1 MADTNIGDITI
12 DVSLKDVINT
22 ITVLNVATPIIIPS
36 EYDIK
41 VASVDQPKKLPRYAW
56 VKNLDKDAQVMLD
69 GDVDP
74 GVDSNYLTIAA
85 GDAIRIPIRSGQ
97 NKFYL
102 KGPSTFGIIL
112 TDDGASPFKSQSKG
126 GGESVDITPTSL
138 GYVAGAK
145 MFYDGIYNF
154 PPKHATNGNT
164 WVDMV
169 NSQTMSRYTD
179 GSGSGLISS
188 NHYIK
193 QTGIATAMK
202 IPDMIDYDRFTVE
215 LFVEITGG
223 TTGENYIISCYDKAG
238 FGIYT
243 ENGQLIASIR
253 SEASASY
260 LNIATAFSQKTPYGL
275 AITYDGQAFK
285 FYVNGAL
292 VGTKTLS
299 DYKKSTK
306 NTYLGC
312 LGAGDTNYAVGAYN
326 FYRLAAYSKALTAVE
341 IAQNYEKDVKR
352 YVNGEPDF
360 PAEDETEWITSI
372 AENHNNI
379 FRGDDLFAKGYTID
393 DICAM
398 IADGS
403 FSDIYIGDYFTL
415 SGDIA
420 NVPCFVEQ
428 TGDDGTKS
436 LVESTRTV
444 TYNTKFRIAGLDTYL
459 NTGDTAF
466 TQHHAVIVPDNAIG
480 NNRMNGTNVTTGGY
494 VGSFMFASVLPV
506 YNAHFDAK
514 LNNHL
519 LTHREILSNSVSGN
533 QTNGWAWTDVKIN
546 IMSESE
552 VADGTL
558 FGNKY
563 DTGINSKQFPLLRI
577 TPKYICNR
585 GWYWL
590 RSVAWETGF
599 TAMANGGNVRSANSA
614 SASVAIRPCFCIG

>member
-1 MADTNIGDITI
+1 MMITTQETTVA
-12 DVSLKDVINT
+12 VSGLT
-22 ITVLNVATPIIIPS
+22 TV
-36 EYDIK
+36 EFDR
-41 VASVDQPKKLPRYAW
+41 RYPFY
-56 VKNLDKDAQVMLD
+56 
-69 GDVDP
+69 G
-74 GVDSNYLTIAA
+74 
-85 GDAIRIPIRSGQ
+85 IR
-97 NKFYL
+97 N
-102 KGPSTFGIIL
+102 
-112 TDDGASPFKSQSKG
+112 DGASPIQVSTVNAECVAGADGVVNIAKDSSFVIANCGDKFNGTMLYLNGKGAVTVVGQYSDSNRFKVAG
-126 GGESVDITPTSL
+126 EGGETVDITPTSL
-138 GYVAGAK
+138 GYTPGAK

-169 NSQTMSRYTD
+169 NSQTMIRCTD
-179 GSGSGLISS
+179 GSGSGLIAS

-193 QTGIATAMK
+193 QAGISTAMK

-223 TTGENYIISCYDKAG
+223 TTGENDIISCFDKAG

-243 ENGQLIASIR
+243 ENGQLNASIR
-253 SEASASY
+253 SESSTSY
-260 LNIATAFSQKTPYGL
+260 LNIATAFTQNTPYGL
-275 AITYDGQAFK
+275 AITYDGEAFK

-326 FYRLAAYSKALTAVE
+326 FYRLAAYSKALTAAE

-352 YVNGEPDF
+352 YIDGEPDF
-360 PAEDETEWITSI
+360 PTEDETEWITSI

-379 FRGDDLFAKGYTID
+379 FRGDDLFAKGYDIN

-403 FSDIYIGDYFTL
+403 FSDIYIGDYFIL
-415 SGDIA
+415 SGSIE

-428 TGDDGTKS
+428 TSDDGTKS
-436 LVESTRTV
+436 LVESTQTV

-466 TQHHAVIVPDNAIG
+466 TAHHAVIVPDNAIG
-480 NNRMNGTNVTTGGY
+480 SNRMNSTNVTTGGY

-506 YNAHFDAK
+506 YNTHFDVK

-519 LTHREILSNSVSGN
+519 LTHREILSNSVTGN
-533 QTNGWAWTDVKIN
+533 QASGWAWANVKIN
-546 IMSESE
+546 LMSEPE
-552 VADGTL
+552 VYGSNL
-558 FGNKY
+558 WGNKY
-563 DTGINSKQFPLLRI
+563 DAGVNYRQFPLFRI
-577 TPKYICNR
+577 ASKYICNR
-585 GWYWL
+585 SWCWL
-590 RSVAWETGF
+590 NAVAGANDF
-599 TAMANGGNVRSANSA
+599 VAMTSNGNATRNGAG
-614 SASVAIRPCFCIG
+614 VALAVCPCFCIG

>member
-1 MADTNIGDITI
+1 MITTQETTVAVSGLTTVEFDRRYPFYGIRNDSSSAIQVSTVNADCVEGADGVVTVAKDSSFVIANCGDKFNGTM
-12 DVSLKDVINT
+12 LYLNGNG
-22 ITVLNVATPIIIPS
+22 TVTVVGQYSDSNRF
-36 EYDIK
+36 K
-41 VASVDQPKKLPRYAW
+41 VAQ
-56 VKNLDKDAQVMLD
+56 
-69 GDVDP
+69 
-74 GVDSNYLTIAA
+74 
-85 GDAIRIPIRSGQ
+85 
-97 NKFYL
+97 
-102 KGPSTFGIIL
+102 
-112 TDDGASPFKSQSKG
+112 KG
-126 GGESVDITPTSL
+126 GGETVDITPTSL
-138 GYVAGAK
+138 GYTPGAK

-179 GSGSGLISS
+179 GSGSGLIAS
-188 NHYIK
+188 NHYVK

-202 IPDMIDYDRFTVE
+202 IPDLIDYDRFTVE

-223 TTGENYIISCYDKAG
+223 TTGENDIISNFDKAG

-243 ENGQLIASIR
+243 ENGQINASIR

-260 LNIATAFSQKTPYGL
+260 LNIATAFSQNTPYGL
-275 AITYDGQAFK
+275 GITYDGQAFK

-312 LGAGDTNYAVGAYN
+312 LGAGDTNFAVGAYN
-326 FYRLAAYSKALTAVE
+326 FYRLTAYSRALTAAE

-352 YVNGEPDF
+352 YVDGEPDF
-360 PAEDETEWITSI
+360 PSEDETEWITSI

-379 FRGDDLFAKGYTID
+379 FRGDDLFAKGYDIN

-436 LVESTRTV
+436 LVESTQTV

-466 TQHHAVIVPDNAIG
+466 TAHHAVIVPDGTIG
-480 NNRMNGTNVTTGGY
+480 TNRMNGTNTTTGGY
-494 VGSFMFASVLPV
+494 VGSFMFASALPV
-506 YNAHFDAK
+506 YNTHFSAK

-519 LTHREILSNSVSGN
+519 LSHREILSNSVTGN
-533 QTNGWAWTDVKIN
+533 QASGWAWADVKIN
-546 IMSESE
+546 LMSEPE
-552 VADGTL
+552 VYGSNL
-558 FGNKY
+558 WGNKY
-563 DTGINSKQFPLLRI
+563 DAGVNYRQFPLFRI
-577 TPKYICNR
+577 ASKYICNR
-585 GWYWL
+585 NWYWL
-590 RSVAWETGF
+590 NTIAGGSDF
-599 TAMANGGNVRSANSA
+599 TAMTSNGNATRNGAG
-614 SASVAIRPCFCIG
+614 VALAVRPCFCIG

>member
-1 MADTNIGDITI
+1 MADTNIGDVTI
-12 DVSLKDVINT
+12 DISLKDVINT

-41 VASVDQPKKLPRYAW
+41 VATIEQPKKLPRYAW
-56 VKNLDKDAQVMLD
+56 IKNLDKDAQVMLD

-126 GGESVDITPTSL
+126 GGETVDITPTSL
-138 GYVAGAK
+138 GYAPGAK

-169 NSQTMSRYTD
+169 SSQTMSRYTD
-179 GSGSGLISS
+179 GSGSGLIAS

-202 IPDMIDYDRFTVE
+202 IPDLIDYDRFTVE

-223 TTGENYIISCYDKAG
+223 TTGENDIISCFDKAG

-243 ENGQLIASIR
+243 ENGQLIAAIR
-253 SEASASY
+253 SESLGDY
-260 LNIATAFSQKTPYGL
+260 LNIATAFTQNTPYGL
-275 AITYDGQAFK
+275 GITYDGHSFK

-312 LGAGDTNYAVGAYN
+312 LGAGDTNYAVGSYN
-326 FYRLAAYSKALTAVE
+326 FYRLAAYSKALTAAE

-352 YVNGEPDF
+352 YVDGEPDF
-360 PAEDETEWITSI
+360 PAEDDTE
-372 AENHNNI
+372 
-379 FRGDDLFAKGYTID
+379 
-393 DICAM
+393 
-398 IADGS
+398 
-403 FSDIYIGDYFTL
+403 
-415 SGDIA
+415 
-420 NVPCFVEQ
+420 
-428 TGDDGTKS
+428 
-436 LVESTRTV
+436 
-444 TYNTKFRIAGLDTYL
+444 
-459 NTGDTAF
+459 
-466 TQHHAVIVPDNAIG
+466 
-480 NNRMNGTNVTTGGY
+480 
-494 VGSFMFASVLPV
+494 
-506 YNAHFDAK
+506 
-514 LNNHL
+514 
-519 LTHREILSNSVSGN
+519 
-533 QTNGWAWTDVKIN
+533 
-546 IMSESE
+546 
-552 VADGTL
+552 
-558 FGNKY
+558 
-563 DTGINSKQFPLLRI
+563 
-577 TPKYICNR
+577 
-585 GWYWL
+585 
-590 RSVAWETGF
+590 
-599 TAMANGGNVRSANSA
+599 
-614 SASVAIRPCFCIG
+614 

>member
-1 MADTNIGDITI
+1 MADTNIGDVTI

-41 VASVDQPKKLPRYAW
+41 VATVDQPKKLPRYAW

-69 GDVDP
+69 GNVDP
-74 GVDSNYLTIAA
+74 ETDSNYLTIAA

-102 KGPSTFGIIL
+102 KGPSTFSIIL

-126 GGESVDITPTSL
+126 GGETADITPTSL
-138 GYVAGAK
+138 GYTPGAK

-164 WVDMV
+164 WVDMI

-179 GSGSGLISS
+179 GSGSGLIAS

-193 QTGIATAMK
+193 QVGIATAMK

-223 TTGENYIISCYDKAG
+223 TTGENDIISCFDNAG

-243 ENGQLIASIR
+243 ENGQLNASIR
-253 SEASASY
+253 SESSSSY
-260 LNIATAFSQKTPYGL
+260 LNIATAFTQNTPYGL
-275 AITYDGQAFK
+275 AITYDGEAFK

-312 LGAGDTNYAVGAYN
+312 LGAGDTNFTAGAYN

-352 YVNGEPDF
+352 YVDGEPDF
-360 PAEDETEWITSI
+360 PTEDETEWIASI

-415 SGDIA
+415 SGSIPD
-420 NVPCFVEQ
+420 VPCFVEQ
-428 TGDDGTKS
+428 TGDDGAKS
-436 LVESTRTV
+436 LVESTQTV
-444 TYNTKFRIAGLDTYL
+444 NYNTKFRIAGLDTYL
-459 NTGDTAF
+459 NTGNTAF
-466 TQHHAVIVPDNAIG
+466 TAHHAVIVPDSTIG
-480 NNRMNGTNVTTGGY
+480 SNRMNSTNVTTGGY
-494 VGSFMFASVLPV
+494 VGSFMFTTVLPV
-506 YNAHFDAK
+506 YVTHFSEK

-519 LTHREILSNSVSGN
+519 LTHRELLTNSVSGN
-533 QTNGWAWTDVKIN
+533 SANAFVWTDVKIN
-546 IMSESE
+546 LMSEPE
-552 VADGTL
+552 VYSSNQWGT
-558 FGNKY
+558 KY
-563 DTGINSKQFPLLRI
+563 DVGLNYRQFPLFRI
-577 TPKYICNR
+577 ASKYICNR
-585 GWYWL
+585 NWYWL
-590 RSVAWETGF
+590 KSVSGASGF
-599 TAMANGGNVRSANSA
+599 AIVSSFGYAGNNYALSVGG
-614 SASVAIRPCFCIG
+614 IRPCFCIG

>member
-12 DVSLKDVINT
+12 NISLKDVINT

-41 VASVDQPKKLPRYAW
+41 VATIEQPKKLPRYAW
-56 VKNLDKDAQVMLD
+56 IKNLDKDAQVMLD
-69 GDVDP
+69 SDVDP

-179 GSGSGLISS
+179 GSGSGLIAS

-202 IPDMIDYDRFTVE
+202 IPDIIDYDRFTVE

-223 TTGENYIISCYDKAG
+223 TTGENDIISCYDKAG

-260 LNIATAFSQKTPYGL
+260 LNIATAFSQNTSYGL
-275 AITYDGQAFK
+275 VITYDGQAFK

-312 LGAGDTNYAVGAYN
+312 LGAGDTNYAVGTYN
-326 FYRLAAYSKALTAVE
+326 FYRLAAYSRALTAAE
-341 IAQNYEKDVKR
+341 ITHTLETISHYREALKMSPVLWNRPVMKVQNR
-352 YVNGEPDF
+352 WWNRPRL
-360 PAEDETEWITSI
+360 S
-372 AENHNNI
+372 H
-379 FRGDDLFAKGYTID
+379 TIP
-393 DICAM
+393 
-398 IADGS
+398 
-403 FSDIYIGDYFTL
+403 
-415 SGDIA
+415 
-420 NVPCFVEQ
+420 N
-428 TGDDGTKS
+428 
-436 LVESTRTV
+436 
-444 TYNTKFRIAGLDTYL
+444 
-459 NTGDTAF
+459 
-466 TQHHAVIVPDNAIG
+466 
-480 NNRMNGTNVTTGGY
+480 
-494 VGSFMFASVLPV
+494 SVLRDWI
-506 YNAHFDAK
+506 H
-514 LNNHL
+514 
-519 LTHREILSNSVSGN
+519 T
-533 QTNGWAWTDVKIN
+533 
-546 IMSESE
+546 
-552 VADGTL
+552 
-558 FGNKY
+558 
-563 DTGINSKQFPLLRI
+563 
-577 TPKYICNR
+577 
-585 GWYWL
+585 
-590 RSVAWETGF
+590 
-599 TAMANGGNVRSANSA
+599 
-614 SASVAIRPCFCIG
+614 

>member
-1 MADTNIGDITI
+1 MITTQETTVAVSGLTTVEFDRRYPFYGIRNDSSAPVYISTVNANCTAGADGVVTVAKDSSFVIANCGDKFNGTM
-12 DVSLKDVINT
+12 LYLNGNG
-22 ITVLNVATPIIIPS
+22 TVTVVGQYS
-36 EYDIK
+36 
-41 VASVDQPKKLPRYAW
+41 
-56 VKNLDKDAQVMLD
+56 
-69 GDVDP
+69 
-74 GVDSNYLTIAA
+74 DSNRFNTA
-85 GDAIRIPIRSGQ
+85 G
-97 NKFYL
+97 
-102 KGPSTFGIIL
+102 
-112 TDDGASPFKSQSKG
+112 KG
-126 GGESVDITPTSL
+126 GDETVDITPTSL
-138 GYVAGAK
+138 GYTPGAK

-179 GSGSGLISS
+179 GSGSGLIAS

-202 IPDMIDYDRFTVE
+202 IPDLIDYDRFTVE

-223 TTGENYIISCYDKAG
+223 TTGENDIISCFDKAG

-243 ENGQLIASIR
+243 ENGQLIAAIR
-253 SEASASY
+253 SESLGNY
-260 LNIATAFSQKTPYGL
+260 LNIATAFTQNTPYGL
-275 AITYDGQAFK
+275 VITYDGQAFK
-285 FYVNGAL
+285 FYVNSAL

-326 FYRLAAYSKALTAVE
+326 FYRLAAYSRALTAAE
-341 IAQNYEKDVKR
+341 ITQNYEKDVKR
-352 YVNGEPDF
+352 YVDGEPDF

-379 FRGDDLFAKGYTID
+379 FRGDDLFAKGYDIN

-398 IADGS
+398 ISDGS

-436 LVESTRTV
+436 LVESTQTV
-444 TYNTKFRIAGLDTYL
+444 TYNTKFRIAGIDTYL

-466 TQHHAVIVPDNAIG
+466 TQHHAVIVPDGVIG
-480 NNRMNGTNVTTGGY
+480 NNRMNGTNTTTGGY

-506 YNAHFDAK
+506 YNTHFSAK

-519 LTHREILSNSVSGN
+519 LSHREILSNSVTGN
-533 QTNGWAWTDVKIN
+533 QASGWAWADVKIN
-546 IMSESE
+546 LMSEPE
-552 VADGTL
+552 VYGSNL
-558 FGNKY
+558 WGNKY
-563 DTGINSKQFPLLRI
+563 DAGVNYRQFPLFRI
-577 TPKYICNR
+577 ASKYICNR
-585 GWYWL
+585 NWCWL
-590 RSVAWETGF
+590 NAVA
-599 TAMANGGNVRSANSA
+599 GGNDFVTMTSNGNATRNGAGVTLA
-614 SASVAIRPCFCIG
+614 VRPCFCIG

>member
-1 MADTNIGDITI
+1 MMITTQETTVAVSGLTVVEFDRRYPFYGIRNDSSAPVYISTVNADCTAGADGVVTVAKDSSFVIANCGDKFNGTM
-12 DVSLKDVINT
+12 LYLNGNG
-22 ITVLNVATPIIIPS
+22 TVTVVGQYSDSNRF
-36 EYDIK
+36 K
-41 VASVDQPKKLPRYAW
+41 VAQ
-56 VKNLDKDAQVMLD
+56 
-69 GDVDP
+69 
-74 GVDSNYLTIAA
+74 
-85 GDAIRIPIRSGQ
+85 
-97 NKFYL
+97 
-102 KGPSTFGIIL
+102 
-112 TDDGASPFKSQSKG
+112 KG
-126 GGESVDITPTSL
+126 GGETVDITPTSL
-138 GYVAGAK
+138 GYTPGAK

-169 NSQTMSRYTD
+169 NSQTMNRYTD
-179 GSGSGLISS
+179 GSGSGLIAS

-193 QTGIATAMK
+193 QAGIATAMK
-202 IPDMIDYDRFTVE
+202 IPDLIDYDRFTVE

-223 TTGENYIISCYDKAG
+223 TTGENDIISCFDKAG

-243 ENGQLIASIR
+243 ENGQLNASIR
-253 SEASASY
+253 SESSSSY
-260 LNIATAFSQKTPYGL
+260 LNIATAFSQNTPYGL

-285 FYVNGAL
+285 FYVNGTL
-292 VGTKTLS
+292 IGTKTLS

-306 NTYLGC
+306 YTYLGC

-326 FYRLAAYSKALTAVE
+326 FYRLAAYSKALTAAE

-352 YVNGEPDF
+352 YIDGEPDF
-360 PAEDETEWITSI
+360 PVEDETEWITNI

-415 SGDIA
+415 AGTVE

-428 TGDDGTKS
+428 TGDDGAKS
-436 LVESTRTV
+436 LVESTQTV

-480 NNRMNGTNVTTGGY
+480 SNQMNSTNVTTGGY

-506 YNAHFDAK
+506 YNTHFSAK

-519 LTHREILSNSVSGN
+519 LAHRELLSNGVSGQQAN
-533 QTNGWAWTDVKIN
+533 SWVWTDVKAN
-546 IMSESE
+546 LMSEPE
-552 VADGTL
+552 VDGNTL
-558 FGNKY
+558 FSNKY
-563 DTGINSKQFPLLRI
+563 DVGVNYKQFPLFRI
-577 TPKYICNR
+577 TSKCIYSSK
-585 GWYWL
+585 WYWL
-590 RSVAWETGF
+590 RSVGWGTSF
-599 TAMANGGNVRSANSA
+599 TTVSNDGSVRSANSA
-614 SASVAIRPCFCIG
+614 SNSVAIRPCFCIG

>member
-1 MADTNIGDITI
+1 MISTREATVTLDGVTTVTFDRRYPYFAVRNDSSAPVYISTVNADCTAGADGVVAVPKDSSVVIANCGDIFGDGVLHLNGSGAVTI
-12 DVSLKDVINT
+12 MGQYDGGNRFK
-22 ITVLNVATPIIIPS
+22 TV
-36 EYDIK
+36 
-41 VASVDQPKKLPRYAW
+41 R
-56 VKNLDKDAQVMLD
+56 
-69 GDVDP
+69 
-74 GVDSNYLTIAA
+74 
-85 GDAIRIPIRSGQ
+85 R
-97 NKFYL
+97 
-102 KGPSTFGIIL
+102 
-112 TDDGASPFKSQSKG
+112 G
-126 GGESVDITPTSL
+126 GGEITEVTPESL
-138 GYVAGAK
+138 GYAVGAI
-145 MFYDGIYNF
+145 MFFDGIYNF

-169 NSQTMSRYTD
+169 NSQTMNRYTD
-179 GSGSGLISS
+179 GSGSGLIAS

-202 IPDMIDYDRFTVE
+202 IPDLIDYDLFTVE

-223 TTGENYIISCYDKAG
+223 TTGENDIISNFDKAG

-243 ENGQLIASIR
+243 ENGQMNASIR
-253 SEASASY
+253 SESSANY
-260 LNIATAFSQKTPYGL
+260 LNIATAFSQNTPYGL
-275 AITYDGQAFK
+275 AITYDGQAFN

-326 FYRLAAYSKALTAVE
+326 FYRLAAYSKALTAAE

-352 YVNGEPDF
+352 YVDGEPDF
-360 PAEDETEWITSI
+360 PVEDETEWITRI

-379 FRGDDLFAKGYTID
+379 FRGDDLFAKGYDIN

-428 TGDDGTKS
+428 TSDDGAKS
-436 LVESTRTV
+436 LVESTQTV
-444 TYNTKFRIAGLDTYL
+444 TYNTKFRVAGIDTYL

-466 TQHHAVIVPDNAIG
+466 TAHHAVIVPDKNIG
-480 NNRMNGTNVTTGGY
+480 TNRMNSTNTAVGGY
-494 VGSFMFASVLPV
+494 VNSFIFASVLPV
-506 YNAHFDAK
+506 YNTHFDVK

-519 LTHREILSNSVSGN
+519 LTHREILSSSATNSTAN
-533 QTNGWAWTDVKIN
+533 NWEWHDIKIN
-546 IMSESE
+546 LMSEPE
-552 VADGTL
+552 VYGSNL
-558 FGNKY
+558 WGNKY
-563 DTGINSKQFPLLRI
+563 DAGVNYRQFPLFRI
-577 TPKYICNR
+577 ASKYICDRN
-585 GWYWL
+585 WCWL
-590 RSVAWETGF
+590 KAVA
-599 TAMANGGNVRSANSA
+599 GGNEF
-614 SASVAIRPCFCIG
+614 VAMTSNGNATRNGAGVALAVRPCFCIG

>member
-12 DVSLKDVINT
+12 DISLKDVINT

-41 VASVDQPKKLPRYAW
+41 VATIEQPKKLPRYAW
-56 VKNLDKDAQVMLD
+56 IKNLDKDAQVMLD

-126 GGESVDITPTSL
+126 GGETVDITPTSL
-138 GYVAGAK
+138 GYAPGAR
-145 MFYDGIYNF
+145 MLYDGIYNF

-169 NSQTMSRYTD
+169 NSQTMNRYTD
-179 GSGSGLISS
+179 GSGSGLIAS

-202 IPDMIDYDRFTVE
+202 IPDLIDYDRFTVE

-223 TTGENYIISCYDKAG
+223 TTGENDIISCFDKAG

-243 ENGQLIASIR
+243 ENGKLIAAIR
-253 SEASASY
+253 SESLGDY
-260 LNIATAFSQKTPYGL
+260 LNISTAFGHDTPYGL
-275 AITYDGQAFK
+275 GITYDGQAFK

-312 LGAGDTNYAVGAYN
+312 LGAGDVNYAIGAYN
-326 FYRLAAYSKALTAVE
+326 FYRLAAYSKALTAAE

-360 PAEDETEWITSI
+360 PAEDDTEWITSI

-415 SGDIA
+415 SGSIE

-436 LVESTRTV
+436 LVESTQTV
-444 TYNTKFRIAGLDTYL
+444 NYDTKFRIAGLDTYL

-466 TQHHAVIVPDNAIG
+466 TQHHAVIVPDGFIG
-480 NNRMNGTNVTTGGY
+480 SNRMNSTNESTSGY
-494 VGSFMFASVLPV
+494 IGSFMFASVLPV
-506 YNAHFDAK
+506 YNTHFDAK

-519 LTHREILSNSVSGN
+519 LTHRELLSNGVSGN
-533 QTNGWAWTDVKIN
+533 QANSWGWTDVKIN
-546 IMSESE
+546 MMSESE
-552 VADGTL
+552 ACGNVL

-563 DTGINSKQFPLLRI
+563 DIGAESKQFPLLRI
-577 TPKYICNR
+577 APKYICNR
-585 GWYWL
+585 RWYWL
-590 RSVAWETGF
+590 RSVTWGSSF
-599 TAMANGGNVRSANSA
+599 TAIAHSGNVRSANST
-614 SASVAIRPCFCIG
+614 STSIVIRPCFCIG

>member
-1 MADTNIGDITI
+1 MVKEVKGCNRVIEITLDGTECAVKFDAKYNGFDIRNKSGKDIT
-12 DVSLKDVINT
+12 VSLK
-22 ITVLNVATPIIIPS
+22 S
-36 EYDIK
+36 
-41 VASVDQPKKLPRYAW
+41 
-56 VKNLDKDAQVMLD
+56 
-69 GDVDP
+69 G
-74 GVDSNYLTIAA
+74 AA
-85 GDAIRIPIRSGQ
+85 
-97 NKFYL
+97 
-102 KGPSTFGIIL
+102 KG
-112 TDDGASPFKSQSKG
+112 DDGVITIGDGETFNYMHMMGLDTVYITGSGAVAVAAKNEAAANFKAVQKG
-126 GGESVDITPTSL
+126 GGETVDINPTSL
-138 GYVAGAK
+138 GYAPGAK

-169 NSQTMSRYTD
+169 NSQTMGRYTD
-179 GSGSGLISS
+179 GSGSGLIAS

-193 QTGIATAMK
+193 QAGIATAMK
-202 IPDMIDYDRFTVE
+202 IPDLIDYDRFTVE

-223 TTGENYIISCYDKAG
+223 TTGENDIISCFDKAG

-243 ENGQLIASIR
+243 ENGQMNASIR

-260 LNIATAFSQKTPYGL
+260 LNIATAFSQNTSYGL
-275 AITYDGQAFK
+275 AITYDGQAFN

-326 FYRLAAYSKALTAVE
+326 FYRLAAYSRALTAAE

-352 YVNGEPDF
+352 YVDGEPDF
-360 PAEDETEWITSI
+360 PSEDETEWITSI

-398 IADGS
+398 ISDGS

-415 SGDIA
+415 SGSIE

-436 LVESTRTV
+436 LVESTQTV

-466 TQHHAVIVPDNAIG
+466 TAHHAVIVPDENIG
-480 NNRMNGTNVTTGGY
+480 TNRMNGTNTNNGGY
-494 VGSFMFASVLPV
+494 TGSFLFTSVLPV

-519 LTHREILSNSVSGN
+519 LLHSEYLTNGVSGN
-533 QTNGWAWTDVKIN
+533 SANSCVWVTVKIN
-546 IMSESE
+546 LPSEPEIYGS
-552 VADGTL
+552 TI
-558 FGNKY
+558 FGGKY
-563 DTGINSKQFPLLRI
+563 DNGLNYRQFPIFRLN
-577 TPKYICNR
+577 PKYICNR
-585 GWYWL
+585 NWFWCK
-590 RSVAWETGF
+590 STAWNTSFAGVTSTGN
-599 TAMANGGNVRSANSA
+599 ANASGASSMGGV
-614 SASVAIRPCFCIG
+614 RPCFCIG

>member
-1 MADTNIGDITI
+1 MITTQETTVNVSGLTVVEFDRRYPFYGIRNDSSAPVYISTVNADCTAGADGVVAVPKDGSVVIANCGDIFGDGTLYLNGSGIVTI
-12 DVSLKDVINT
+12 MGQ
-22 ITVLNVATPIIIPS
+22 
-36 EYDIK
+36 YDGGNRFK
-41 VASVDQPKKLPRYAW
+41 VAQ
-56 VKNLDKDAQVMLD
+56 
-69 GDVDP
+69 
-74 GVDSNYLTIAA
+74 
-85 GDAIRIPIRSGQ
+85 
-97 NKFYL
+97 
-102 KGPSTFGIIL
+102 
-112 TDDGASPFKSQSKG
+112 KG
-126 GGESVDITPTSL
+126 GGETVDITPTSL
-138 GYVAGAK
+138 GYAAGAK

-169 NSQTMSRYTD
+169 NSQTMGRYTD
-179 GSGSGLISS
+179 TAGSGLIAS

-193 QTGIATAMK
+193 QAGIATAMK
-202 IPDMIDYDRFTVE
+202 IPDLIDYDRFTVE

-223 TTGENYIISCYDKAG
+223 TTGENDIISNFDKAG

-243 ENGQLIASIR
+243 ENGQMNASIR
-253 SEASASY
+253 SEASTSY
-260 LNIATAFSQKTPYGL
+260 LNIATAFTQNTPYGL
-275 AITYDGQAFK
+275 AITYDGQAFN

-312 LGAGDTNYAVGAYN
+312 LGAGDTNYAVGTYN
-326 FYRLAAYSKALTAVE
+326 FYRLAAYSRALTAAE

-352 YVNGEPDF
+352 YVDGEPDF

-398 IADGS
+398 ISDGS

-415 SGDIA
+415 SGSIE

-436 LVESTRTV
+436 LVESTQTV
-444 TYNTKFRIAGLDTYL
+444 TYNTKFRIAGFDTYL

-466 TQHHAVIVPDNAIG
+466 TAHHAVIVPDNAIG
-480 NNRMNGTNVTTGGY
+480 SNRMNGTNTNNGGY
-494 VGSFMFASVLPV
+494 TGSFLFTSVLPV

-519 LTHREILSNSVSGN
+519 LLHSEYLTNSVSGN
-533 QTNGWAWTDVKIN
+533 SANSCVWATVKIN
-546 IMSESE
+546 LPSEPEIYGS
-552 VADGTL
+552 AI
-558 FGNKY
+558 FGGKY
-563 DTGINSKQFPLLRI
+563 DNGLNYRQFPIFRL

-585 GWYWL
+585 NWFWCK
-590 RSVAWETGF
+590 STAWNTSFAGV
-599 TAMANGGNVRSANSA
+599 TSAGNANASGASSMGGV
-614 SASVAIRPCFCIG
+614 RPCFCIG

>member
-1 MADTNIGDITI
+1 MITTQETTVAVSGLTTVEFDRRYPFYGIRNDSSSAIQVSTVNAECVEGADGVVTVAKDSSFVIANCGDKFNGTM
-12 DVSLKDVINT
+12 LYLNGNG
-22 ITVLNVATPIIIPS
+22 TVTVVGQYSDSNRF
-36 EYDIK
+36 K
-41 VASVDQPKKLPRYAW
+41 VA
-56 VKNLDKDAQVMLD
+56 
-69 GDVDP
+69 G
-74 GVDSNYLTIAA
+74 
-85 GDAIRIPIRSGQ
+85 
-97 NKFYL
+97 
-102 KGPSTFGIIL
+102 
-112 TDDGASPFKSQSKG
+112 KG
-126 GGESVDITPTSL
+126 GETVDITPTSL

-169 NSQTMSRYTD
+169 NSQTMHRYTD
-179 GSGSGLISS
+179 GSGSGLIAS

-223 TTGENYIISCYDKAG
+223 TTGENDIISCFDKAG

-243 ENGQLIASIR
+243 ENGQLNASIR
-253 SEASASY
+253 SEASTSY
-260 LNIATAFSQKTPYGL
+260 LNIATAFSQNTPYGL
-275 AITYDGQAFK
+275 AITYDGQAFN

-312 LGAGDTNYAVGAYN
+312 LGASDTNYAVGAYN
-326 FYRLAAYSKALTAVE
+326 FYRLAAYSKALTAAE

-352 YVNGEPDF
+352 YVDGEPDF
-360 PAEDETEWITSI
+360 PAEDDTEWITSI

-379 FRGDDLFAKGYTID
+379 FRGDDLFAKGYNID

-415 SGDIA
+415 SGSIE

-436 LVESTRTV
+436 LVESTQTV
-444 TYNTKFRIAGLDTYL
+444 NYNTKFRIAGLDTYL

-466 TQHHAVIVPDNAIG
+466 TQHHAVIVPDRVIG
-480 NNRMNGTNVTTGGY
+480 TNRMNSTNATTGGY
-494 VGSFMFASVLPV
+494 IGSFMLASVLPV
-506 YNAHFDAK
+506 YNTHFDAK

-519 LTHREILSNSVSGN
+519 LSHREILSSSATNSTAN
-533 QTNGWAWTDVKIN
+533 NWEWHDIKIN
-546 IMSESE
+546 LMSEPE
-552 VADGTL
+552 VYGSNL
-558 FGNKY
+558 WGNKY
-563 DTGINSKQFPLLRI
+563 DAGVNYRQFPLFRI
-577 TPKYICNR
+577 ASKYICNR
-585 GWYWL
+585 NWCWL
-590 RSVAWETGF
+590 KAVAG
-599 TAMANGGNVRSANSA
+599 ANEF
-614 SASVAIRPCFCIG
+614 VAITSNGNATRNGAGVALAVRPCFCIG

>member
-1 MADTNIGDITI
+1 MITTQETTVNVSGLTVVEFDRRYPFYGIRNDSSAPVYISTVNADCTAGADGVVTVAKDSSFVIANCGDKFNGTM
-12 DVSLKDVINT
+12 LYLNGNG
-22 ITVLNVATPIIIPS
+22 TVTVVGQYS
-36 EYDIK
+36 
-41 VASVDQPKKLPRYAW
+41 
-56 VKNLDKDAQVMLD
+56 
-69 GDVDP
+69 
-74 GVDSNYLTIAA
+74 DSNRFKTA
-85 GDAIRIPIRSGQ
+85 G
-97 NKFYL
+97 
-102 KGPSTFGIIL
+102 
-112 TDDGASPFKSQSKG
+112 KG
-126 GGESVDITPTSL
+126 GETVGITPTSL

-179 GSGSGLISS
+179 GSGSGLIAS

-202 IPDMIDYDRFTVE
+202 IPDLIDYDLFTVE

-223 TTGENYIISCYDKAG
+223 TTGENDIISCFDKAG

-243 ENGQLIASIR
+243 ENGQMNASIR
-253 SEASASY
+253 SEASTSY
-260 LNIATAFSQKTPYGL
+260 LNIATAFTQNTPYGL
-275 AITYDGQAFK
+275 AITYDGQAFN

-326 FYRLAAYSKALTAVE
+326 FYRLAAYSRALTAAE

-352 YVNGEPDF
+352 YVDGEPDF

-379 FRGDDLFAKGYTID
+379 FRGDDLFAKGYDIN

-398 IADGS
+398 ISDGS

-428 TGDDGTKS
+428 TSDDGTKS
-436 LVESTRTV
+436 LVESTQTV

-466 TQHHAVIVPDNAIG
+466 TQHHAVIVSDKNIG
-480 NNRMNGTNVTTGGY
+480 TNRMNSTNTAVGGY
-494 VGSFMFASVLPV
+494 VNSFMFASVLPV
-506 YNAHFDAK
+506 YNTHFDVK

-519 LTHREILSNSVSGN
+519 LTHREILSSSATNSTAN
-533 QTNGWAWTDVKIN
+533 NWEWHDIKIN
-546 IMSESE
+546 LMSEPE
-552 VADGTL
+552 VYGSNL
-558 FGNKY
+558 WGNKY
-563 DTGINSKQFPLLRI
+563 DAGVNYRQFPLFRI
-577 TPKYICNR
+577 ASEYVCNR
-585 GWYWL
+585 SWCWL
-590 RSVAWETGF
+590 KAI
-599 TAMANGGNVRSANSA
+599 AGGNEF
-614 SASVAIRPCFCIG
+614 VAMTSNGNATRNGAGVALAVRPCFCIG

>member
-1 MADTNIGDITI
+1 MADTNIGDVTI

-41 VASVDQPKKLPRYAW
+41 VATVDQPKKLPRYAW

-69 GDVDP
+69 GNVDP
-74 GVDSNYLTIAA
+74 ETDSNYLTIAA

-102 KGPSTFGIIL
+102 KGPSTFSIIL

-126 GGESVDITPTSL
+126 GGETADITPTSL
-138 GYVAGAK
+138 GYTPGAK

-164 WVDMV
+164 WVDMI

-179 GSGSGLISS
+179 GSGSGLIAS

-193 QTGIATAMK
+193 QAGIATAMK

-223 TTGENYIISCYDKAG
+223 TTGENDIISCFDKAG

-243 ENGQLIASIR
+243 ENGQLNASIR
-253 SEASASY
+253 SESSSSY
-260 LNIATAFSQKTPYGL
+260 LNIATAFTQNTPYGL
-275 AITYDGQAFK
+275 AITYDGEAFK

-312 LGAGDTNYAVGAYN
+312 LGAEDTNFTAGAYN
-326 FYRLAAYSKALTAVE
+326 FYRLAAYSKALTAAE

-352 YVNGEPDF
+352 YVDGEPDF
-360 PAEDETEWITSI
+360 PVEDETEWITGI

-415 SGDIA
+415 SGSIE

-428 TGDDGTKS
+428 TGDDGAKS
-436 LVESTRTV
+436 LVESTQTV
-444 TYNTKFRIAGLDTYL
+444 NYNTKFRIAGLDTYL

-466 TQHHAVIVPDNAIG
+466 TQHHAVIVPDGAIG
-480 NNRMNGTNVTTGGY
+480 SNRMNSANVTTGGY
-494 VGSFMFASVLPV
+494 VGSFMFTSVLPV
-506 YNAHFDAK
+506 YNTHFDVK

-519 LTHREILSNSVSGN
+519 LTHREILSNSVTGN
-533 QTNGWAWTDVKIN
+533 QASGWAWSNVKIN
-546 IMSESE
+546 LMSEPE
-552 VADGTL
+552 IYGGNMW
-558 FGNKY
+558 GNKY
-563 DTGINSKQFPLLRI
+563 DAGVNYRQFPLFRI
-577 TPKYICNR
+577 ASKYICNR
-585 GWYWL
+585 NWRWL
-590 RSVAWETGF
+590 NAVAGGADF
-599 TAMANGGNVRSANSA
+599 VAMTSNGNTTRNGAG
-614 SASVAIRPCFCIG
+614 VALAVSPCFCIG

>member
-1 MADTNIGDITI
+1 MITTQETTVAVSGLTTVEFDRRYPFYGIRNDISSAIQVSTINAECVEGTDGVVTVAKDSSFVIANCGDKFNGTM
-12 DVSLKDVINT
+12 LYLNGNG
-22 ITVLNVATPIIIPS
+22 TVTVVGQYSDSNRF
-36 EYDIK
+36 K
-41 VASVDQPKKLPRYAW
+41 VAQ
-56 VKNLDKDAQVMLD
+56 
-69 GDVDP
+69 
-74 GVDSNYLTIAA
+74 
-85 GDAIRIPIRSGQ
+85 
-97 NKFYL
+97 
-102 KGPSTFGIIL
+102 
-112 TDDGASPFKSQSKG
+112 KG
-126 GGESVDITPTSL
+126 GGETVDITPTSL

-169 NSQTMSRYTD
+169 NSQTMGRYTD
-179 GSGSGLISS
+179 AAGSGLIAS

-193 QTGIATAMK
+193 QAGIATAMK
-202 IPDMIDYDRFTVE
+202 IPDLIDYDRFTVE

-223 TTGENYIISCYDKAG
+223 TTGENDMISCYDKAG

-243 ENGQLIASIR
+243 ENGQMIASIR
-253 SEASASY
+253 SESLASY
-260 LNIATAFSQKTPYGL
+260 LNIATAFTQNTPYGL

-285 FYVNGAL
+285 FYVNGTL
-292 VGTKTLS
+292 IGTKTLS

-306 NTYLGC
+306 YTYLGC
-312 LGAGDTNYAVGAYN
+312 LGAGDTNFTAGAYN
-326 FYRLAAYSKALTAVE
+326 FYRLAAYSKALTAAE
-341 IAQNYEKDVKR
+341 ISQNYEKDVKR
-352 YVNGEPDF
+352 YVDGEPDF
-360 PAEDETEWITSI
+360 PAEDEAEWITSI

-415 SGDIA
+415 AGTIE

-428 TGDDGTKS
+428 TGDDGAKS
-436 LVESTRTV
+436 LVESTQTV

-466 TQHHAVIVPDNAIG
+466 TAHHAVIVPDGTIG
-480 NNRMNGTNVTTGGY
+480 SNRMNSTNVTIGGY

-519 LTHREILSNSVSGN
+519 LSHREMLSNSVSGSS
-533 QTNGWAWTDVKIN
+533 TNGWTWVDIKTN
-546 IMSESE
+546 LMSEPE
-552 VADGTL
+552 VYGSNL
-558 FGNKY
+558 WGNKY
-563 DTGINSKQFPLLRI
+563 DAGVNYRQFPLFRI
-577 TPKYICNR
+577 ASKYICNR
-585 GWYWL
+585 NWCWL
-590 RSVAWETGF
+590 NAVTGANDFVAMTS
-599 TAMANGGNVRSANSA
+599 NGNATRNGAGVVLGVRPA
-614 SASVAIRPCFCIG
+614 FCIG

>member
-1 MADTNIGDITI
+1 MITTQETTVAVSGLTVVEFDRRYPFYGIRNDSSSAIQVSTVNADCVEGADGVVT
-12 DVSLKDVINT
+12 VAKDSSFVIANCGGT
-22 ITVLNVATPIIIPS
+22 MLYLNGNGTVTVVGQYSDSNRF
-36 EYDIK
+36 K
-41 VASVDQPKKLPRYAW
+41 VAQ
-56 VKNLDKDAQVMLD
+56 
-69 GDVDP
+69 
-74 GVDSNYLTIAA
+74 
-85 GDAIRIPIRSGQ
+85 
-97 NKFYL
+97 
-102 KGPSTFGIIL
+102 
-112 TDDGASPFKSQSKG
+112 KG
-126 GGESVDITPTSL
+126 GGETVDITPTSL
-138 GYVAGAK
+138 GYTPGAK

-169 NSQTMSRYTD
+169 SSRTMSRYTD
-179 GSGSGLISS
+179 GSGSGLIAS

-202 IPDMIDYDRFTVE
+202 IPDLIDYDRFTVE

-223 TTGENYIISCYDKAG
+223 TTGENDIISCFDKAG

-243 ENGQLIASIR
+243 ENGQLIAAIR
-253 SEASASY
+253 SESLGDY
-260 LNIATAFSQKTPYGL
+260 LNIATAFSQNTPYGL
-275 AITYDGQAFK
+275 GITYDGQAFK

-312 LGAGDTNYAVGAYN
+312 LGAGDVNYAIGAYN
-326 FYRLAAYSKALTAVE
+326 FYRLAAYSRALTAAE

-360 PAEDETEWITSI
+360 PAEDDTEWITSI

-379 FRGDDLFAKGYTID
+379 FRGDDLFARGYDIN

-398 IADGS
+398 ISDGS

-415 SGDIA
+415 SGSIE

-428 TGDDGTKS
+428 TSDDGTKS
-436 LVESTRTV
+436 LVESTQTV

-466 TQHHAVIVPDNAIG
+466 TQHHAVIVPDGVIG
-480 NNRMNGTNVTTGGY
+480 NNRMNGTNTTTGGY

-506 YNAHFDAK
+506 YNTHFSAK

-519 LTHREILSNSVSGN
+519 LSHREILSNSVSGGASN
-533 QTNGWAWTDVKIN
+533 NWEWKDVK
-546 IMSESE
+546 MALASEPE
-552 VADGTL
+552 LVGTTV
-558 FGNKY
+558 KSTPS
-563 DTGINSKQFPLLRI
+563 DVGINYNQFPLFKI
-577 TPKYICNR
+577 VPKYIVNR
-585 GWYWL
+585 NQYWTKA
-590 RSVAWETGF
+590 VATSTQFVSIYNNGMLSF
-599 TAMANGGNVRSANSA
+599 NSSSLNGGV
-614 SASVAIRPCFCIG
+614 RPCFCIG

>member
-1 MADTNIGDITI
+1 MITTQETTVAVSGLTTVTFDRRYPFYGIRNDSSSAIQVSTINAECVEGTDGVVTVAKDSSFVIANCGDKFNGTM
-12 DVSLKDVINT
+12 LYLNGNG
-22 ITVLNVATPIIIPS
+22 TVTVVGQYSDSNRF
-36 EYDIK
+36 K
-41 VASVDQPKKLPRYAW
+41 VAQ
-56 VKNLDKDAQVMLD
+56 
-69 GDVDP
+69 
-74 GVDSNYLTIAA
+74 
-85 GDAIRIPIRSGQ
+85 
-97 NKFYL
+97 
-102 KGPSTFGIIL
+102 
-112 TDDGASPFKSQSKG
+112 KG
-126 GGESVDITPTSL
+126 GGETVDITPTSL
-138 GYVAGAK
+138 GYTPGAK
-145 MFYDGIYNF
+145 MLYDGIYNF

-169 NSQTMSRYTD
+169 NSQTMGRYTD
-179 GSGSGLISS
+179 GSGSGLIAS

-193 QTGIATAMK
+193 QAGIATAMK
-202 IPDMIDYDRFTVE
+202 IPDMIDYDHFTVE

-223 TTGENYIISCYDKAG
+223 TTGENDIISCFDKAG

-243 ENGQLIASIR
+243 ENGQMIASIR
-253 SEASASY
+253 SESSANY
-260 LNIATAFSQKTPYGL
+260 LNIATVFSQNTPYGL
-275 AITYDGQAFK
+275 GITYDGQAFK

-312 LGAGDTNYAVGAYN
+312 LGAGDVNYAVGAYN
-326 FYRLAAYSKALTAVE
+326 FYRLAAYNRALTAAE

-428 TGDDGTKS
+428 TGDDGTKL
-436 LVESTRTV
+436 LVESTQTV
-444 TYNTKFRIAGLDTYL
+444 AYNTKFRIAGLDTYL

-466 TQHHAVIVPDNAIG
+466 TQHHAVIVPDKNIG
-480 NNRMNGTNVTTGGY
+480 TNRMNSANVTTGGY
-494 VGSFMFASVLPV
+494 VGSFMFTSVLPV
-506 YNAHFDAK
+506 YNTHFDVK

-533 QTNGWAWTDVKIN
+533 SANNWGWTDIKTDL
-546 IMSESE
+546 MSEPE
-552 VADGTL
+552 VYGSVL
-558 FGNKY
+558 WGGKY
-563 DTGINSKQFPLLRI
+563 DIGVNYRQFPLFRI
-577 TPKYICNR
+577 ASKYICNR
-585 GWYWL
+585 NWYWL
-590 RSVAWETGF
+590 NTIAGGSDF
-599 TAMANGGNVRSANSA
+599 TAMTSNGNATRNGAG
-614 SASVAIRPCFCIG
+614 VALAVRPCFCIG

>member
-12 DVSLKDVINT
+12 NISLKDVINT

-41 VASVDQPKKLPRYAW
+41 VATIEQPKKLPRYAW
-56 VKNLDKDAQVMLD
+56 IKNLDKDAQVMLD
-69 GDVDP
+69 SDVDP

-179 GSGSGLISS
+179 GSGSGLIAS

-202 IPDMIDYDRFTVE
+202 IPDIIDYDRFTVE

-223 TTGENYIISCYDKAG
+223 TTGENDIISCYDKAG

-260 LNIATAFSQKTPYGL
+260 LNIATAFSQNTSYGL
-275 AITYDGQAFK
+275 VITYDGQAFK

-312 LGAGDTNYAVGAYN
+312 LGAGDTNYAVGTYN
-326 FYRLAAYSKALTAVE
+326 FYRLAAYSRALTAAE
-341 IAQNYEKDVKR
+341 ITQNYEKDVKR
-352 YVNGEPDF
+352 YVDGEPDF
-360 PAEDETEWITSI
+360 PAEDETEWITRI

-415 SGDIA
+415 SGSIE

-428 TGDDGTKS
+428 TGDEGTKS
-436 LVESTRTV
+436 LVESTQTV

-466 TQHHAVIVPDNAIG
+466 TAHHAVIVPDGVIG
-480 NNRMNGTNVTTGGY
+480 RNYMNGTNTTSDGY
-494 VGSFMFASVLPV
+494 IGSFMFASALPV
-506 YNAHFDAK
+506 YNTHFSAK

-519 LTHREILSNSVSGN
+519 LSHREILSNGVIGN
-533 QTNGWAWTDVKIN
+533 QANSWAWTDVKIN
-546 IMSESE
+546 LMSEPEIYGLSIWGGGFD
-552 VADGTL
+552 VGV
-558 FGNKY
+558 NHR
-563 DTGINSKQFPLLRI
+563 QFPLFRI
-577 TPKYICNR
+577 SPTYMVNFSWC
-585 GWYWL
+585 WL
-590 RSVAWETGF
+590 RAVYSSSSFAYIGETK
-599 TAMANGGNVRSANSA
+599 
-614 SASVAIRPCFCIG
+614 IGRAHV

>member
-1 MADTNIGDITI
+1 MIKEVKGCNRVIEIILDGTECAVKYDAKYNGFDIRNKSGKDIT
-12 DVSLKDVINT
+12 VSLK
-22 ITVLNVATPIIIPS
+22 S
-36 EYDIK
+36 
-41 VASVDQPKKLPRYAW
+41 
-56 VKNLDKDAQVMLD
+56 
-69 GDVDP
+69 G
-74 GVDSNYLTIAA
+74 AA
-85 GDAIRIPIRSGQ
+85 
-97 NKFYL
+97 
-102 KGPSTFGIIL
+102 KG
-112 TDDGASPFKSQSKG
+112 DDGVITIGDGETFNYMHMMGLDTVYITGSGAVAVAAKNEAAANFKAVQKG
-126 GGESVDITPTSL
+126 GGETVDITPTSL
-138 GYVAGAK
+138 GYTPGAK

-179 GSGSGLISS
+179 GSGSGLIAS

-202 IPDMIDYDRFTVE
+202 IPDLIDYDRFTVE

-223 TTGENYIISCYDKAG
+223 TTGENDIISCFDKAG

-243 ENGQLIASIR
+243 ENGQMNASIR
-253 SEASASY
+253 SETSTSY
-260 LNIATAFSQKTPYGL
+260 LNIATAFSQNTSYGL

-312 LGAGDTNYAVGAYN
+312 LGAGDVNYAVGAYN
-326 FYRLAAYSKALTAVE
+326 FYRLAAYSRALTAAE

-352 YVNGEPDF
+352 YVDGEPDF

-379 FRGDDLFAKGYTID
+379 FRGDDLFAKGYDIN

-428 TGDDGTKS
+428 TGDDGTKT
-436 LVESTRTV
+436 LVESTQTV

-466 TQHHAVIVPDNAIG
+466 TQHHAVIVPDGTIG
-480 NNRMNGTNVTTGGY
+480 TNRMNGTNTTTGGY
-494 VGSFMFASVLPV
+494 VGSFMFASALPV
-506 YNAHFDAK
+506 YNTHFSAK

-519 LTHREILSNSVSGN
+519 LSHREILSNSVTGN
-533 QTNGWAWTDVKIN
+533 QASGWAWADVKIN
-546 IMSESE
+546 LMSEPE
-552 VADGTL
+552 VYGSNL
-558 FGNKY
+558 WGNKY
-563 DTGINSKQFPLLRI
+563 DAGVNYRQFPLFRI
-577 TPKYICNR
+577 ASKYICNR
-585 GWYWL
+585 NWYWL
-590 RSVAWETGF
+590 NTIAGGSDF
-599 TAMANGGNVRSANSA
+599 TAMTSNGNATRNGAG
-614 SASVAIRPCFCIG
+614 VALAVRPCFCIG

>member
-1 MADTNIGDITI
+1 MSISTREATVTLNGVTTVTFDRRYPYFAVRNDSSAPVYISTVNADCTAGADGVVAVPKDGSVVIANCGDIFGDGTLYLNGSGTVTI
-12 DVSLKDVINT
+12 MGQ
-22 ITVLNVATPIIIPS
+22 
-36 EYDIK
+36 YDGGNRFK
-41 VASVDQPKKLPRYAW
+41 VAQ
-56 VKNLDKDAQVMLD
+56 
-69 GDVDP
+69 
-74 GVDSNYLTIAA
+74 
-85 GDAIRIPIRSGQ
+85 
-97 NKFYL
+97 
-102 KGPSTFGIIL
+102 
-112 TDDGASPFKSQSKG
+112 KG
-126 GGESVDITPTSL
+126 GETVDITPTSL

-179 GSGSGLISS
+179 GGSGLIAS

-193 QTGIATAMK
+193 QAGIATAMK
-202 IPDMIDYDRFTVE
+202 IPDMIDYDHFTVE

-223 TTGENYIISCYDKAG
+223 TTGENDIISNFDKAG

-243 ENGQLIASIR
+243 ENAELNASIR
-253 SEASASY
+253 SESSANY
-260 LNIATAFSQKTPYGL
+260 LNIATAFSQNTSYGL
-275 AITYDGQAFK
+275 AITYDGQAFN

-312 LGAGDTNYAVGAYN
+312 LGAGDTNFAVGTYN
-326 FYRLAAYSKALTAVE
+326 FYRLAAYSRALTSAE

-352 YVNGEPDF
+352 YVDGEPDF

-379 FRGDDLFAKGYTID
+379 FRGDDLFAKGYDIN

-415 SGDIA
+415 SGSIPD
-420 NVPCFVEQ
+420 VPCFVEQ

-436 LVESTRTV
+436 LVESTQTV

-466 TQHHAVIVPDNAIG
+466 TQHHAVIVPDGVIG
-480 NNRMNGTNVTTGGY
+480 RNYMNGTNTTSDGY
-494 VGSFMFASVLPV
+494 IGSFMFASVLPV
-506 YNAHFDAK
+506 YNTHFLAK

-519 LTHREILSNSVSGN
+519 LSHREILSNGVIGN
-533 QTNGWAWTDVKIN
+533 QANSWAWTDVKIN
-546 IMSESE
+546 LMSEPEIYGLSIRGGGFD
-552 VADGTL
+552 VGVNYRQFPLFRISPTYMVNFSWCWLRAVYTSSSFAYMGGSGGAGAGAAATL
-558 FGNKY
+558 FG
-563 DTGINSKQFPLLRI
+563 
-577 TPKYICNR
+577 
-585 GWYWL
+585 
-590 RSVAWETGF
+590 V
-599 TAMANGGNVRSANSA
+599 
-614 SASVAIRPCFCIG
+614 RPCFCIG